1 MPTPPEPP
9 ASARPPAPLTG
20 RSAAKR
26 RAILDAARTTFLR
39 DGYAG
44 APMDG
49 VAALAA
55 VSKQTVYKH
64 FADKRSL
71 FTAVL
76 TDEISATEQR
86 TRSMVATLGDSDDI
100 AADLRAFARR
110 HVVEVTEPHIVDLRR
125 IVIAEADRFPDL
137 AESWYANGP
146 ERGHAALAEQF
157 ARLADRGLLRLDDP
171 LQAAQHFNWLVL
183 SIPLNEVMF
192 RPTAPR
198 PSRAALHR
206 HADEATRIFLAAFT
220 P

>member
-9 ASARPPAPLTG
+9 QPPAQLTG

-26 RAILDAARTTFLR
+26 RAILDAARVTFLR

-44 APMDG
+44 ATMDG

-64 FADKRSL
+64 VADKKSL

-76 TDEISATEQR
+76 TDEISATEQL
-86 TRSMVATLGDSDDI
+86 THSMVAALGDSDDV

-110 HVVEVTEPHIVDLRR
+110 HVVEVTEPHIVELRR

-137 AESWYANGP
+137 AESWYTNGP
-146 ERGHAALAEQF
+146 ERGHAALAEQ
-157 ARLADRGLLRLDDP
+157 LAKLATRGLLRFDDP
-171 LQAAQHFNWLVL
+171 LRAAQHLNWLVL
-183 SIPLNEVMF
+183 SIPLNDAMF
-192 RPTAPR
+192 RPKAPR

-206 HADEATRIFLAAFT
+206 HADEATRIFLAAFS

>member
-1 MPTPPEPP
+1 MPAPPEPP
-9 ASARPPAPLTG
+9 PPAPAQPTG
-20 RSAAKR
+20 RSATKR

-39 DGYAG
+39 DGYAR
-44 APMDG
+44 ATMDG

-64 FADKRSL
+64 FADKKSL

-86 TRSMVATLGDSDDI
+86 TRSMVAALGDSDDI

-125 IVIAEADRFPDL
+125 IVIAEADRFPDV
-137 AESWYANGP
+137 AESWHANGP

-157 ARLADRGLLRLDDP
+157 AELADRGLLQLDDP
-171 LQAAQHFNWLVL
+171 LRAAQHFNWLVL
-183 SIPLNEVMF
+183 SIPMNRAMF
-192 RPTAPR
+192 SPR
-198 PSRAALHR
+198 ARFTQAELDGCAR
-206 HADEATRIFLAAFT
+206 EAVRVFLAAYGRT
-220 P
+220 